1 MNQTNILFLGK
12 DDLCDLTFWSY
23 WEVLLDIEIMSSSF
37 RSYCDADSRPAS
49 AASGVMRPQQPVT
62 IKRRVSRVESL
73 RNLLF
78 NRGSQ
83 NGNQNGHQNDA
94 KKLLLKKRARSA
106 EKDKA
111 AEKVD
116 RFTEHKNKISIWE
129 TRQLFASRKS
139 ISIPFI
145 KLVQQCKLFFI
156 HIERLS

>member
-1 MNQTNILFLGK
+1 MKHASLMKTTPIWNLAELLVADIQDLYITNVVNLF
-12 DDLCDLTFWSY
+12 F
-23 WEVLLDIEIMSSSF
+23 
-37 RSYCDADSRPAS
+37 
-49 AASGVMRPQQPVT
+49 
-62 IKRRVSRVESL
+62 IKL